1 MNCLFSKSWVIS
13 HYALIYEIKTG
24 TFMPKKYLGHAK
36 LNFHLKC
43 FSKKKKKYPSKMG
56 FHHTEIL
63 ATGVKLAKKKL
74 STKMGSHN

>member
-1 MNCLFSKSWVIS
+1 
-13 HYALIYEIKTG
+13 
-24 TFMPKKYLGHAK
+24 MPKKYLGHAK